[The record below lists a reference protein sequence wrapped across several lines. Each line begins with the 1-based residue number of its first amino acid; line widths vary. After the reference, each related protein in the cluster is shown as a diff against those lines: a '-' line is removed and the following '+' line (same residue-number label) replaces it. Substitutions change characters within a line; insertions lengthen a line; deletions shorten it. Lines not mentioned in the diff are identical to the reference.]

1 MSPEIVQYTICK
13 QHKKI
18 YWDSKRLHSE
28 DKDKPE
34 MNKPIVN
41 SGYYRYSCYDAE
53 QSKWKK
59 GSGYFPL
66 SYASF
71 GLSVI
76 NIEVGLA
83 LVVLVMTARDPSA
96 IAIRKP

>member
-1 MSPEIVQYTICK
+1 MSPGTVQYTICK

-18 YWDSKRLHSE
+18 YWDSKRPHSK

-41 SGYYRYSCYDAE
+41 SGYYRYGCYDAE

-66 SYASF
+66 SYGSF
-71 GLSVI
+71 GLSII

-83 LVVLVMTARDPSA
+83 LVVLIMTSRDPSA